1 MAAAHISS
9 TAVDGAAAGRPR
21 QGFAGLLLLADGRF
35 PSGSHAH
42 SGGLEP
48 AVAAGRVR
56 DIASLEQ
63 FLIGRAATSGLGAA
77 AFAAATCARCADG
90 PEHRGSAEEELVEL
104 DAEFD
109 ARTPAPALR
118 SASRTLGRQLL
129 RTATAVVSDPQ
140 LALLTDVLPEGPH
153 QPIVFGAAASALGL
167 SPHAT
172 AAAALHEV
180 TTGSATAAVRLLGLD
195 PFAVH
200 AVLAGLGP
208 QLDELAAEAAGR
220 IHEPAHRMP
229 AASATMLD
237 ISAQFHATWEARLFA
252 S

>member
-1 MAAAHISS
+1 M
-9 TAVDGAAAGRPR
+9 AAGRTSATTVDGTTADRSQP
-21 QGFAGLLLLADGRF
+21 GFAGLLLLADGRF
-35 PSGSHAH
+35 PSGGYAH

-48 AVAAGRVR
+48 AVAAGGVR

-63 FLIGRAATSGLGAA
+63 FLIGRAATNGLGAA
-77 AFAAATCARCADG
+77 TFAAATCARCADS
-90 PEHRGSAEEELVEL
+90 PRDRSSAAEKLVEL

-118 SASRTLGRQLL
+118 HASRTLGRQLL
-129 RTATAVVSDPQ
+129 RAATAVVPGPP
-140 LALLTDVLPEGPH
+140 LALLADALPEGPH
-153 QPIVFGAAASALGL
+153 QPIALGAAASAIEL
-167 SPHAT
+167 SPHAA
-172 AAAALHEV
+172 AAAALHEAI
-180 TTGSATAAVRLLGLD
+180 TGPATAAVRLLGLD

-208 QLDELAAEAAGR
+208 RLDELAAEAAGR

-229 AASATMLD
+229 ASSAVMLD
-237 ISAQFHATWEARLFA
+237 ISAQLHATWEARLFA